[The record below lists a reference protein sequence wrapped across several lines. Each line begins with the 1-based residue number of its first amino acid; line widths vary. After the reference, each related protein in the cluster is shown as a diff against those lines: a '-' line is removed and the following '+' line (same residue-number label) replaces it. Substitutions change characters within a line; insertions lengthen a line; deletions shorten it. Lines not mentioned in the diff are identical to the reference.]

1 MRSLRFRHTGPA
13 VTLANRKHKAISEL
27 LYTIACDT
35 CSSFST
41 YELTLMNHSTLPGKR
56 AIPEAGHLNDLKLA
70 ASKMLGAKRRAFQ
83 AEMAVKYC
91 AGSPRQAEVLFGWNR
106 DAVEL
111 GLHEK
116 RTGYCLSQCAIGH
129 RWRQALGGEAPGRG
143 QCPVGLGAR
152 PFPTGSDLPHRAVF
166 YPTEREGSPQAVARP
181 GLCGRGAALC
191 EHHGRSTQPKR
202 LPAAPGGQGQTPKKK
217 SRKPMPSSPTSRK
230 RTSPAMQRR
239 SCD

>member
-1 MRSLRFRHTGPA
+1 
-13 VTLANRKHKAISEL
+13 
-27 LYTIACDT
+27 
-35 CSSFST
+35 
-41 YELTLMNHSTLPGKR
+41 MNHSTLPGNR

-116 RTGYCLSQCAIGH
+116 RTGIVCLSAQSAIAGDKLWEEKH
-129 RWRQALGGEAPGRG
+129 PDVANALWALAQDHSQQDPTFRTVLSFTRLSAKEALKQLRAQGFADEVLPSASTMAEVLNRNGYRLR
-143 QCPVGLGAR
+143 PVVKAK
-152 PFPTGSDLPHRAVF
+152 
-166 YPTEREGSPQAVARP
+166 PQ
-181 GLCGRGAALC
+181 
-191 EHHGRSTQPKR
+191 
-202 LPAAPGGQGQTPKKK
+202 KKF
-217 SRKPMPSSPTSRK
+217 RKPMPSSPTSRK
-230 RTSPAMQRR
+230 RTSPAMERR